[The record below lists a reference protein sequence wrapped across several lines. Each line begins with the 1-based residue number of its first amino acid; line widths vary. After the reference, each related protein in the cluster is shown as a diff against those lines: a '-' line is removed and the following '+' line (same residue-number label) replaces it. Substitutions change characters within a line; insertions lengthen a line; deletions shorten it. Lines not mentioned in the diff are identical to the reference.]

1 MNEEIREYLDRYVQ
15 DPDPQYAVALCG
27 KWGCGKSYF
36 VDKWVA
42 EMKDRHD
49 LKPDADD
56 YVLLKPILVSLF
68 GMHDVS
74 DVMKALDRAIN
85 PILHSKPVKFLQKFA
100 NLAGQ
105 VVLKTDLKIGDTQE
119 ASMEVS
125 LDSLSVF
132 LSNDSKIQGDKLLIF
147 DDFERSQIDLKEMLG
162 FINSLIER
170 NACHV
175 VVIGDFTKLRDEDK
189 KIYDEFREKTFG
201 RMFEIMPETEKAIDC
216 FITEYGSHEWLIKNK
231 GVLME
236 CFREAGTSNLRIM
249 RHAVRDLSAIFAELK
264 GIRYEHSRFML
275 AFVATFVMVTYLHN
289 DRRYAEMLNMYVREY
304 IAGLGLNEDYKPLVM
319 EMEEKFKALSVK
331 LGVGL
336 LDAERMEVS
345 LDYLEKG
352 RSIKRYITDN
362 LALETREPTL
372 LERLENYANLEE
384 EEFAAL
390 CKEAERRLR
399 EREIDNPV
407 ELGKMANLLARLDS
421 EELFSFDDMLKD
433 CVAYRM
439 WDLFNSVPDAES
451 VEQMHKAF
459 RWGILTS
466 EALNKERV
474 KELCE
479 KVSEG
484 AMHSKDQVANEMQ
497 KLIRNLT
504 DENVAELEVVDDKTV
519 PDGQSAYNLTPIFYM
534 EDANDFFDMVQKLT
548 NRGRNRL
555 NSFFRQHYH
564 LSGIMMDH
572 GMRIYKNDLPFLTSL
587 NNRITFL
594 LEDMPKGVTRKSYQA
609 LLDTLNEIDGRIQHD
624 ISGKSGFYVNP
635 AQPSL

>member
-1 MNEEIREYLDRYVQ
+1 MNEEIRKYLEGYVA

-42 EMKDRHD
+42 EMKDRHG
-49 LKPDADD
+49 LKPNADD
-56 YVLLKPILVSLF
+56 YMLLKPILVSLF

-74 DVMKALDRAIN
+74 DIMKALDRAIN
-85 PILHSKPVKFLQKFA
+85 PILHSKPVKFLK
-100 NLAGQ
+100 NLANVAGK
-105 VVLKTDLKIGDTQE
+105 VMLKTDFKLGDDGE
-119 ASMEVS
+119 SSMEMS

-132 LSNDSKIQGDKLLIF
+132 LSNNSKIQGDKLLIF

-189 KIYDEFREKTFG
+189 KIYNEFREKTFG

-249 RHAVRDLSAIFAELK
+249 RHAVRDLSAILSELK
-264 GIRYEHSRFML
+264 GIKYEDSRFML
-275 AFVATFVMVTYLHN
+275 VFVVTFVMVTYLHN
-289 DRRYAEMLNMYVREY
+289 DRRYAEILNMYVREY
-304 IAGLGLNEDYKPLVM
+304 IAGLGLNEDYKALM
-319 EMEEKFKALSVK
+319 WEMEEKFKALSVK
-331 LGVGL
+331 LGVVL
-336 LDAERMEVS
+336 LDAERFVVA

-352 RSIKRYITDN
+352 RSIRKYITDN
-362 LALETREPTL
+362 LVLETREPTL

-384 EEFAAL
+384 EDFAAL
-390 CKEAERRLR
+390 CKEAEHRLR
-399 EREIDNPV
+399 EREINNPAD
-407 ELGKMANLLARLDS
+407 LGKLANLLARLDS
-421 EELFSFDDMLKD
+421 EEIFTFNDTLRD

-439 WDLFNSVPDAES
+439 RELFNDVPDAKR
-451 VEQMHKAF
+451 VEEMHKSF
-459 RWGILTS
+459 RWGILS
-466 EALNKERV
+466 SAALDKESV

-484 AMHSKDQVANEMQ
+484 AMLAKERVANEMQ

-504 DENVAELEVVDDKTV
+504 DENVAKLEVVDDKTA
-519 PDGQSAYNLTPIFYM
+519 PDGQSAYNLTPIFFM
-534 EDANDFFDMVQKLT
+534 EDAADFFDRVQRLT
-548 NRGRNRL
+548 NWGRNRL
-555 NSFFRQHYH
+555 NSFLRQHYH

-572 GMRIYKNDLPFLTSL
+572 GMRIYKNDLKFLTSL
-587 NNRITFL
+587 NDRINLL
-594 LEDMPKGVTRKSYQA
+594 LEDMPKGVTRKSYKT
-609 LLDTLNEIDGRIQHD
+609 LLETLEEIDGRIQHD
-624 ISGKSGFYVNP
+624 VSGKSGFYVSP
-635 AQPSL
+635 VQPLL